1 MRNNLDTIGL
11 NSDNAAAISEKLNQL
26 LASYHVFYMNTRGF
40 HWNIKGFKFFMLHE
54 KFEEIYDDLA
64 AKIDE
69 IAERIL
75 MLGNTPV
82 HSLSEYL
89 KLSTIKEQTNLSDG
103 ESTVKNILES
113 IKEVIKLQ
121 REILA
126 LAGEADD
133 EGTAAQMGDYISGQE
148 KLAWMLNAFLS

>member
-1 MRNNLDTIGL
+1 
-11 NSDNAAAISEKLNQL
+11 
-26 LASYHVFYMNTRGF
+26 
-40 HWNIKGFKFFMLHE
+40 MLHE